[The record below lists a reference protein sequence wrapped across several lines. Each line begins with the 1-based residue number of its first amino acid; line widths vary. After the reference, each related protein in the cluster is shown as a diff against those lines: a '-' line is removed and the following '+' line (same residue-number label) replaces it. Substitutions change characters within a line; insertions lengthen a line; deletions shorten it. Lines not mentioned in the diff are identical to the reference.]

1 MKITLIQNEIE
12 DALRQYVSQQGIS
25 VSGKTIEVNITAGRG
40 PNGVSAELDIVA
52 AAQPATTSSPRKAAL
67 TPTNSSIP
75 RAEAAKASEPEMET
89 EPAVEPELVEALA
102 AANQETAE
110 EVVDEPAPVTAGRS
124 LFAS

>member
-52 AAQPATTSSPRKAAL
+52 AAQPATTPSRKAAL